1 VCVDAGPCRPPRLPA
16 SLGADDPVRAH
27 EALHAA
33 PWHGLAGPQ
42 QGLPHPPIA
51 VGAVVGRVQFAG
63 ASEQPLVG
71 DGPRAA
77 LAARAPRLGG
87 RRHAQ
92 VRHTGSTPKRSRCV
106 SMNALASVGL
116 VEPLG
121 ENTDADSRISFARA
135 DAEIVADSLAPS
147 EPAREEL
154 ADERA
159 ALRSMAT
166 LVAASVPPGE
176 ILRGSAVRPERCW
189 TFDGARVARSVGQGG
204 RGAGDRPSRSAR
216 RPKLW
221 RCTARTWMLDR
232 MTPNGAS
239 RCQGSPDA

>member
-121 ENTDADSRISFARA
+121 ENTDADSRISFARRGCRDRGRQPRA
-135 DAEIVADSLAPS
+135 VRTGTRGTRRRAGGAAEHGDACCGQ
-147 EPAREEL
+147 
-154 ADERA
+154 RA
-159 ALRSMAT
+159 ARRNPAGVGREAGT
-166 LVAASVPPGE
+166 L
-176 ILRGSAVRPERCW
+176 LDVRR
-189 TFDGARVARSVGQGG
+189 R
-204 RGAGDRPSRSAR
+204 AR
-216 RPKLW
+216 RAFRGPG
-221 RCTARTWMLDR
+221 R
-232 MTPNGAS
+232 S
-239 RCQGSPDA
+239 RGR